1 MASVTFPA
9 GVGGDGSTV
18 TDDANPTTG
27 LANGGHRTRF
37 VPALSQMVA
46 VAQNTVTQATNAATQ
61 AANAAT
67 EVTNAA
73 AQVTLA
79 TTQANAAAASAT
91 TALTAPGTSA
101 TSTTSTLIGTG
112 SKTFTIQTGKL
123 FQVGGWVIVASQAT
137 PANYMHGQ
145 VTAHNSG
152 TGSLTVNVTSIGG
165 SGTLTDWLI
174 SLSGP
179 MGEVANKTLTSIR
192 ETCTVA
198 ATAATG
204 TINYDAITQAVLFF
218 TANASANW
226 TVNLRGN
233 AGTSLNTVM
242 STGESLTVAFLV
254 TQGSTPYYNTIV
266 QVDGTTSGVTT
277 RWQGSAAP
285 ASGNA
290 SGVDAYSYTIVK
302 TANATFT
309 VFASQTQFK

>member
-61 AANAAT
+61 AT
-67 EVTNAA
+67 T
-73 AQVTLA
+73 A
-79 TTQANAAAASAT
+79 TTQASAAAASAT

-137 PANYMHGQ
+137 ASNYMHGQ

-218 TANASANW
+218 TTNASANW
-226 TVNLRGN
+226 TVNFRGN
-233 AGTSLNTVM
+233 AGTSLNTM
-242 STGESLTVAFLV
+242 MATGESLTVAFMV
-254 TQGSTPYYNTIV
+254 TQGATAYFNNVV
-266 QVDGTTSGVTT
+266 QVDGSAVTP
-277 RWQGSAAP
+277 RWQGGAAP
-285 ASGNA
+285 TAGNA
-290 SGVDAYSYTIVK
+290 SGIDVYTYTIIK
-302 TANATFT
+302 TGSAAFT
-309 VFASQTQFK
+309 VLATQAQFK

>member
-46 VAQNTVTQATNAATQ
+46 VAQNTVAQATSAASNATIAASSAAT
-61 AANAAT
+61 AT
-67 EVTNAA
+67 
-73 AQVTLA
+73 
-79 TTQANAAAASAT
+79 S
-91 TALTAPGTSA
+91 APGTSA

-204 TINYDAITQAVLFF
+204 TINYDAVTQSVLYF

-233 AGTSLNTVM
+233 AGTSLNAM
-242 STGESLTVAFLV
+242 MNTGESLTVVFLV
-254 TQGSTPYYNTIV
+254 TQGATAYFNSAV
-266 QVDGTTSGVTT
+266 QVDGAAVTPK
-277 RWQGSAAP
+277 WQNGSAP
-285 ASGNA
+285 SVGGASGI
-290 SGVDAYSYTIVK
+290 DAYTYVIVK
-302 TANATFT
+302 TGNAAFT
-309 VFASQTQFK
+309 VFASQTLFK